1 MILLAGLPTRTIL
14 IETALI
20 GIFATGTDAVQIV
33 GALKRGD
40 AFAALADGAAACP
53 ALMVLAALTAGA
65 ILVQAALLH
74 ALAACADAIQS
85 FGAFKGCCAGAALAD
100 RRRGMGEQG
109 AGQQA
114 QAP

>member
-40 AFAALADGAAACP
+40 AFAALANIGAGDF
-53 ALMVLAALTAGA
+53 ALVVLAALPGGTILIETALISIFATGT
-65 ILVQAALLH
+65 
-74 ALAACADAIQS
+74 DAV
-85 FGAFKGCCAGAALAD
+85 
-100 RRRGMGEQG
+100 
-109 AGQQA
+109 
-114 QAP
+114 